1 MSKEALILFVRKP
14 ELGKVKTRIAATEGE
29 TVALTIYQ
37 RLLEHTYSIT
47 AALPVD
53 KYVFYAGEI
62 EKDDTWSLGYHKL
75 LQDNTD
81 LGNRMKAAFTLL
93 FHKGYDRICIIG
105 SDCYELDE
113 LMIQQAFA
121 TLTAQDIV
129 IGPAKDGGY
138 YLLGMRQ
145 ELRDIFQN
153 IEWSTENVLQQTID
167 QINALGSSYY
177 LLPYLNDVDT
187 IDDVPMSWKEEI
199 VGRKS

>member
-1 MSKEALILFVRKP
+1 
-14 ELGKVKTRIAATEGE
+14 
-29 TVALTIYQ
+29 
-37 RLLEHTYSIT
+37 
-47 AALPVD
+47 
-53 KYVFYAGEI
+53 
-62 EKDDTWSLGYHKL
+62 
-75 LQDNTD
+75 
-81 LGNRMKAAFTLL
+81 
-93 FHKGYDRICIIG
+93 
-105 SDCYELDE
+105 
-113 LMIQQAFA
+113 MIQQAFA